1 MHKYEIVVI
10 LAGVKKKS
18 QLDVSKPFLPLD
30 VNTFPVDSVCVT
42 EGCKKLHAFWY
53 WNHGV
58 LWLIRET
65 CLYFM

>member
-30 VNTFPVDSVCVT
+30 VNTFPVDSVCVNR
-42 EGCKKLHAFWY
+42 GLQKIACFL
-53 WNHGV
+53 V
-58 LWLIRET
+58 LEPWSAVAD
-65 CLYFM
+65 